1 MRRRE
6 FIGLIFGAAATC
18 PLVARAQQPERMRRV
33 GLFMNLA
40 PDDPQSAREI
50 SAFVDALKQR
60 GWTPG
65 SNLQIEYRWG
75 AGDHD
80 LDRKYAPELV
90 AFSPDVL
97 LVTGGTTVGILQ
109 QATRSI
115 PIVFVEVT
123 DPVNR
128 GFGRELGAAGR

>member
-1 MRRRE
+1 MIRRRE
-6 FIGLIFGAAATC
+6 VITLLGGAAAW
-18 PLVARAQQPERMRRV
+18 PLAARAQQPVQRRRV
-33 GLFMNLA
+33 GVFMNLA
-40 PDDPQSAREI
+40 ADDPQSAREI
-50 SAFVDALKQR
+50 SAFVDALKLR

-90 AFSPDVL
+90 AFAPDVL
-97 LVTGGTTVGILQ
+97 LVAGGTTVGILQ

-115 PIVFVEVT
+115 P
-123 DPVNR
+123 
-128 GFGRELGAAGR
+128 